1 MYISILRFYIKYSIT
16 NNLYENVSIMS
27 QVAWAAHTE
36 NKQNSLKTKYTRG
49 TLPVDVYRLGQFT
62 FQGQHLVNP
71 IIALIHSTHT
81 VTLFIDIYDNRVG
94 ERRVF
99 IVVLSWIMS
108 RGQWQG
114 AMRAPPAL
122 EKPERQPRTDA
133 LSAFPR

>member
-1 MYISILRFYIKYSIT
+1 MYNQYSSLLLKIFNYQFIWKRKY
-16 NNLYENVSIMS
+16 NVSS
-27 QVAWAAHTE
+27 CLNRPYW
-36 NKQNSLKTKYTRG
+36 KQTKFSMTKFTRG

-81 VTLFIDIYDNRVG
+81 VTLFIDIYDSRVG

-99 IVVLSWIMS
+99 IVMLSWIMS